1 MTVIVLEVY
10 EALIEAGASKEKAR
24 SAAAAIPH
32 ADHLAT
38 KEDIFGLEQDI
49 AKLEASTKEDIARL
63 ESSNR
68 EGIVR
73 LESSTKEDI
82 AKLGLSTKED
92 HAKLE
97 LSTKKD
103 HARLELSARE
113 GHARLEKAL
122 RDDIAKLDKSVAVLK
137 LAVFTFEPAI
147 IALLVKL
154 LFFP

>member
-38 KEDIFGLEQDI
+38 KEDISVLEQSIVRLESSTKQDI
-49 AKLEASTKEDIARL
+49 ARLEASTKEDIARL
-63 ESSNR
+63 E
-68 EGIVR
+68 
-73 LESSTKEDI
+73 
-82 AKLGLSTKED
+82 LSTKED
-92 HAKLE
+92 HARLE

-103 HARLELSARE
+103 HAKLELSNREDHARLELSAKE
-113 GHARLEKAL
+113 DHARLEKAL